1 MQINCS
7 LAHNSLI
14 SWSLFPIFIK
24 NHFVEKRG
32 IMISKDKTAN
42 YIILFLAIAVIAAVA
57 VSIANKKEA
66 ETAEKAE
73 EIIESAGSGLLE
85 VEANPSNAR
94 IFLDNEYMGE
104 SPATLYN
111 IPAGQHEVAIKKDGY
126 GDFAINV
133 NIEAGKK
140 AFVRAELAQIPVS
153 EEKEKIPV
161 SEEEGEEKIESAE
174 KETPAAENAVNIG
187 SKILLYYD
195 FSEKKFTDSRQEGS
209 DVFSKR
215 FDTYLLF
222 TRYNPVNVKAVDK
235 SIDSVK
241 KEDCADIKGE
251 IAYLHSGQGLCIATK
266 EGSIVALGGKWDKTE
281 NAELKW
287 KALN

>member
-1 MQINCS
+1 M
-7 LAHNSLI
+7 
-14 SWSLFPIFIK
+14 K
-24 NHFVEKRG
+24 
-32 IMISKDKTAN
+32 SKDKTAN

-73 EIIESAGSGLLE
+73 EIIESAGSGFLE
-85 VEANPSNAR
+85 VEAAPSNAR

-126 GDFAINV
+126 GNFAINV

-140 AFVRAELAQIPVS
+140 SFIHADLAQMPVL
-153 EEKEKIPV
+153 EEKEEIAM
-161 SEEEGEEKIESAE
+161 EGKEKNKSPD

-195 FSEKKFTDSRQEGS
+195 FSEKKFTGSRQEGS

-281 NAELKW
+281 NAELRW